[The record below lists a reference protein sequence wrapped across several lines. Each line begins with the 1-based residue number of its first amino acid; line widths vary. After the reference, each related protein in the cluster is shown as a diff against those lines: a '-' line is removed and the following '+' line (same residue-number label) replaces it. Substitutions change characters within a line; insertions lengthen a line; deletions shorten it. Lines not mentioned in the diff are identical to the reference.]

1 VSTPT
6 ESAEAWFR
14 QANDAFRGS
23 GHYSLT
29 GKSDLAQIKVAEAGM
44 YLARGL
50 GDLSIGLRATYQ
62 LLDEVKRMLQRPR

>member
-1 VSTPT
+1 
-6 ESAEAWFR
+6 
-14 QANDAFRGS
+14 
-23 GHYSLT
+23 
-29 GKSDLAQIKVAEAGM
+29 M